1 LAGSCAIVSRETRIQ
16 SATKLR
22 SSDVFV
28 NCPFDSNYKP
38 IFDAIVF
45 AIFDLGFVARSA
57 REDDDSG
64 EVRLYKIERI
74 IEECKFG
81 IHDLSAVELDP
92 VNGLPRFNMP
102 LELGLFLGC
111 KHFGNHSQ
119 RRKVTLILDEQQY
132 RYQKFISDIAGQD
145 IHPHNGEPEEA
156 IRQIRKWLAAASKRR
171 LLPGGTDIIKRYRRF
186 QSALPTVCE
195 EAKLEIAELTFNDLA
210 GLIVNWLRTNR

>member
-1 LAGSCAIVSRETRIQ
+1 MEGSCAIVSKETRIQ

-28 NCPFDSNYKP
+28 NCPFDSK
-38 IFDAIVF
+38 
-45 AIFDLGFVARSA
+45 
-57 REDDDSG
+57 
-64 EVRLYKIERI
+64 
-74 IEECKFG
+74 
-81 IHDLSAVELDP
+81 
-92 VNGLPRFNMP
+92 
-102 LELGLFLGC
+102 
-111 KHFGNHSQ
+111 
-119 RRKVTLILDEQQY
+119 QQY

-171 LLPGGTDIIKRYRRF
+171 LLPGGTDIIRRYRRF
-186 QSALPTVCE
+186 QSGLPTLCE